1 MDEINKLLTADSA
14 LKLSIEG
21 HTDSTGGAD
30 HNRQLST
37 ARARAVFG
45 ALVGLGVAPSRLS
58 SKGFG
63 PDKPLADNA
72 TEEGRAKN
80 RRVELVKTS

>member
-1 MDEINKLLTADSA
+1 MDEINKLLAADAA

-21 HTDSTGGAD
+21 HTDGTGGAD

-45 ALVGLGVAPSRLS
+45 ALVGLGVDPSRLA

-63 PDKPLADNA
+63 PDKPIADNG

-80 RRVELVKTS
+80 RRVELVKTN